1 MKNIFFSA
9 GLILFVSLNLSA
21 QTTPEKKETRKPD
34 IAGVAV
40 ATPQTADEVIKKYI
54 LAMGGEEKLKS
65 INTLKTSMKIKLQFF
80 ELPVNAVSLRDG
92 SMKTETIFQGL
103 AMVQAYDGESK
114 TGWYTNPM
122 QGDKK
127 AHKMNDEQLQQLTE
141 NDMIES
147 PLIDYKKK
155 GHSVE
160 LLGKEDLD
168 GDEVYKLML
177 TKKNG
182 NISYFYI
189 DSQTFVV
196 WKQENRFKFKDKEEE
211 SETYY
216 SNYKTINGFTAPYTI
231 ENYDDG
237 KVTMQMNI
245 DKIEYNAPVEKATFK
260 LPAEEPVKET
270 GK

>member
-1 MKNIFFSA
+1 MKNIFLSTP
-9 GLILFVSLNLSA
+9 LILFVTLNLSA

-34 IAGVAV
+34 IAAVTV
-40 ATPQTADEVIKKYI
+40 ATPQTADEVVKKYI

-65 INTLKTSMKIKLQFF
+65 ISTMKTSMKIKLQFF
-80 ELPVNAVSLRDG
+80 ELPVNAVTQRDG

-103 AMVQAYDGESK
+103 TMVQAYDAESK
-114 TGWYTNPM
+114 TGWSINPM

-155 GHSVE
+155 GHTLE

-168 GDEVYKLML
+168 GDEVFKLML

-182 NISYFYI
+182 NIVYYYI
-189 DSQTFVV
+189 DTQTFVI
-196 WKQENRFKFKDKEEE
+196 WKQESRFKFKDKEAE

-245 DKIEYNAPVEKATFK
+245 DKIEYNAPVEKASFK
-260 LPAEEPVKET
+260 IPVEEPAK
-270 GK
+270 

>member
-1 MKNIFFSA
+1 MKNIFLSA

-21 QTTPEKKETRKPD
+21 QTTPEKKETRKPELLATTS
-34 IAGVAV
+34 IAL
-40 ATPQTADEVIKKYI
+40 QTADEVVKKYI
-54 LAMGGEEKLKS
+54 LAMGGEEKVKS
-65 INTLKTSMKIKLQFF
+65 INTMKTSMKIKLQFF
-80 ELPVNAVSLRDG
+80 ELPVNAVSLKDG

-103 AMVQAYDGESK
+103 TMTQAYDAESK
-114 TGWYTNPM
+114 TGWSINPM

-155 GHSVE
+155 GHSLE
-160 LLGKEDLD
+160 MLGKEDLD

-182 NISYFYI
+182 NIAYYYI
-189 DSQTFVV
+189 DSQTFVI
-196 WKQENRFKFKDKEEE
+196 WKQESRFKFKDKEEE

-216 SNYKTINGFTAPYTI
+216 SNYKTIDGFTAPYTI

-245 DKIEYNAPVEKATFK
+245 DKIEYNTTVDKASFKIPVEEA
-260 LPAEEPVKET
+260 